1 MIEAKQQYKKNQRP
15 FVYTNTMV
23 VVWEGVQ
30 QQPFARVD
38 E

>member
-1 MIEAKQQYKKNQRP
+1 MVIEIKQKYQKNQNP

-30 QQPFARVD
+30 Q
-38 E
+38 